1 MTSKNELILKYVL
14 HVPDIR
20 KNLVSYSFLSKTSF
34 KLVFIS
40 DKFILTKNDVYVGK
54 RYITK
59 GLFKFNVMTVNR
71 QSAINKATTFAY
83 IIES

>member
-1 MTSKNELILKYVL
+1 M
-14 HVPDIR
+14 HVPDIH
-20 KNLVSYSFLSKTSF
+20 KNLVSGSLINNAGF

-54 RYITK
+54 WYLTE

-71 QSAINKATTFAY
+71 YSAINKATTSAY